1 MPSIDRRPQVS
12 NHKSPITNHKSLIA
26 GVLLAAA
33 LLLAYVPDL
42 GHGFVKDD
50 FGWIR
55 GARIESADD
64 ATALLTR
71 NTGFY
76 RPLVSATFALNY
88 AVSGM
93 APFAYGVTN
102 FALLLA
108 GAALLFL
115 VARRLSLPATPS
127 ALASALW
134 VFNFHGI
141 NMAVLWVSGRTALL
155 LSCAALAST
164 LAVLNGRM
172 MLGGV
177 LCLLAMLSKEEAVV
191 LPFLLACWTAIRFQ
205 TQILY
210 SLRSRTAVLGARSA
224 PSKYSQPA
232 KGETPRPNG
241 YQGRALGWLY
251 PARRLSSMWPLFA
264 ALVIYLVLR
273 LQSGAFWPATA
284 PSYYRLTIQP
294 SILFGNALE
303 YLDRGA
309 TWPAAVALLVAIAA
323 RTRPILAPGE
333 GRILALGA
341 LWFAFGY
348 VITVSVPVRSSLYAV
363 FPSIGAC
370 IAAAAVVAALIR
382 QQPERGLR
390 TLAVASVIPLLLVP
404 VYWARNERWVA
415 PADLSATVLRDVQ
428 RAAAP
433 FPAGVHLVLIEDPTA
448 RFNLD
453 TAFGGLLP
461 DAVALT
467 LGDRFDGEIVTTGDV
482 SNARLDGALVLALH
496 DDRLE
501 SRR

>member
-1 MPSIDRRPQVS
+1 MKPAP
-12 NHKSPITNHKSLIA
+12 NHESLVA
-26 GVLLAAA
+26 GVLLSAA

-55 GARIESADD
+55 GARIESASD
-64 ATALLTR
+64 AAALLTR
-71 NTGFY
+71 NNGFY

-93 APFAYGVTN
+93 APLAYGVTN

-108 GAALLFL
+108 GAALLFM

-134 VFNFHGI
+134 AFNFHGI

-164 LAVLNGRM
+164 LAVMSGRM
-172 MLGGV
+172 MLGGAF
-177 LCLLAMLSKEEAVV
+177 CLLAMLSKEEAVV
-191 LPFLLACWTAIRFQ
+191 LPFLLACW
-205 TQILY
+205 
-210 SLRSRTAVLGARSA
+210 
-224 PSKYSQPA
+224 
-232 KGETPRPNG
+232 
-241 YQGRALGWLY
+241 LY
-251 PARRLSSMWPLFA
+251 PARRLSSMWPLLA
-264 ALVIYLVLR
+264 ALAIYLVLR

-294 SILFGNALE
+294 SILFSNALE

-323 RTRPILAPGE
+323 RTRPTLAPGE
-333 GRILALGA
+333 RRILALGA

-348 VITVSVPVRSSLYAV
+348 AITVFVPVRSSLYAV

-382 QQPERGLR
+382 QQPGRALR

-404 VYWARNERWVA
+404 VYRARNVRLVA
-415 PADLSATVLRDVQ
+415 PADLSATVLRDVE
-428 RAAAP
+428 RAATP
-433 FPAGVHLVLIEDPTA
+433 FPAGVRLVLIDDPST
-448 RFNLD
+448 RFTLD
-453 TAFGGLLP
+453 AAFGGLLP
-461 DAVALT
+461 DALALT
-467 LGDRFDGEIVTTGDV
+467 VGDQFEGEILAAGDV
-482 SNARLDGALVLALH
+482 PNARRDGALVLGLH
-496 DDRLE
+496 NGRLE
-501 SRR
+501 SPR

>member
-1 MPSIDRRPQVS
+1 VIGS
-12 NHKSPITNHKSLIA
+12 HKSQITDRQSLVVGA
-26 GVLLAAA
+26 LLSAA
-33 LLLAYVPDL
+33 LLLAYIPDL

-64 ATALLTR
+64 AAGLLTR

-93 APFAYGVTN
+93 APLAYGVTN

-134 VFNFHGI
+134 AFNFHGI

-177 LCLLAMLSKEEAVV
+177 FCLLAMLSKEEAVV
-191 LPFLLACWTAIRFQ
+191 LPFLLACW
-205 TQILY
+205 
-210 SLRSRTAVLGARSA
+210 
-224 PSKYSQPA
+224 
-232 KGETPRPNG
+232 
-241 YQGRALGWLY
+241 LY
-251 PARRLSSMWPLFA
+251 PGRRLSSMWPLFA
-264 ALVIYLVLR
+264 ALPVYLVLR

-294 SILFGNALE
+294 SILFSNALE

-309 TWPAAVALLVAIAA
+309 TWPAVVALLVVVAA
-323 RTRPILAPGE
+323 RTRPILVPGE
-333 GRILALGA
+333 RRILVLGA
-341 LWFAFGY
+341 LWFVFGY
-348 VITVSVPVRSSLYAV
+348 AITVSVPVRSSLYAV

-382 QQPERGLR
+382 QQPSRALR
-390 TLAVASVIPLLLVP
+390 TLAIASVIPLLLVP
-404 VYWARNERWVA
+404 VYRARNVRLVA
-415 PADLSATVLRDVQ
+415 PADLSETVLRDVQ

-433 FPAGVHLVLIEDPTA
+433 FPAGVHLVLIDDPDA
-448 RFNLD
+448 QFNLD

-461 DAVALT
+461 DAVVLT
-467 LGDRFDGEIVTTGDV
+467 LGDRFDGEIVAARDV
-482 SNARLDGALVLALH
+482 PNARLDGALVLALH

>member
-1 MPSIDRRPQVS
+1 MKPAL
-12 NHKSPITNHKSLIA
+12 NHESLVA

-55 GARIESADD
+55 GARIESAND
-64 ATALLTR
+64 AAALLTR
-71 NTGFY
+71 NNGFY

-93 APFAYGVTN
+93 APLAYGVTN

-108 GAALLFL
+108 GAALLFI
-115 VARRLSLPATPS
+115 VARRLNLPATPS

-134 VFNFHGI
+134 AFNFHGI

-164 LAVLNGRM
+164 LAVMNGRM

-177 LCLLAMLSKEEAVV
+177 FCLLAMLSKEEAVV
-191 LPFLLACWTAIRFQ
+191 LPFLLACWTAMRSQ
-205 TQILY
+205 TQ
-210 SLRSRTAVLGARSA
+210 
-224 PSKYSQPA
+224 
-232 KGETPRPNG
+232 
-241 YQGRALGWLY
+241 LY
-251 PARRLSSMWPLFA
+251 PARRLSSMWPLLA
-264 ALVIYLVLR
+264 ALAIYFVLR

-294 SILFGNALE
+294 SILFSNALE

-309 TWPAAVALLVAIAA
+309 TWPATVVLLVAIAA
-323 RTRPILAPGE
+323 RTRPILAPAE
-333 GRILALGA
+333 RRILALGA

-348 VITVSVPVRSSLYAV
+348 AITVAVPVRSSLYAV

-382 QQPERGLR
+382 QQPSRAFR

-404 VYWARNERWVA
+404 VYRARNVRLVA
-415 PADLSATVLRDVQ
+415 PADLSATVLRDVE
-428 RAAAP
+428 RAATP
-433 FPAGVHLVLIEDPTA
+433 FPAGVRLVLIDDPST
-448 RFNLD
+448 RFTLD
-453 TAFGGLLP
+453 AAFGGLLP
-461 DAVALT
+461 DALALT
-467 LGDRFDGEIVTTGDV
+467 LGDQFEGEILAAGEV
-482 SNARLDGALVLALH
+482 SNARPDGALVLGLH
-496 DDRLE
+496 NGRLE

>member
-71 NTGFY
+71 NNGFY

-93 APFAYGVTN
+93 APLAYGVTN

-108 GAALLFL
+108 GAALLFM
-115 VARRLSLPATPS
+115 VARRLSLPAAPS

-134 VFNFHGI
+134 AFNFHGI

-164 LAVLNGRM
+164 LAVMNGRM

-177 LCLLAMLSKEEAVV
+177 FCLLAMLSKEEAVV
-191 LPFLLACWTAIRFQ
+191 LPFLLACWTAMRSQ
-205 TQILY
+205 TQPSY
-210 SLRSRTAVLGARSA
+210 SLRSRIAVRGARSA
-224 PSKYSQPA
+224 PSEYSQPA
-232 KGETPRPNG
+232 EGEAPQPKG
-241 YQGRALGWLY
+241 Y
-251 PARRLSSMWPLFA
+251 ARRLSSMWPLLA
-264 ALVIYLVLR
+264 ALAIYLVLR
-273 LQSGAFWPATA
+273 LQSDAFWPATA

-294 SILFGNALE
+294 SILFSNALE

-309 TWPAAVALLVAIAA
+309 TWPAAVVLLVAIAA
-323 RTRPILAPGE
+323 RTRPILAPAE
-333 GRILALGA
+333 RRILALGA

-348 VITVSVPVRSSLYAV
+348 AITVAVPVRSSLYAV

-370 IAAAAVVAALIR
+370 IAAAAVVAALLR
-382 QQPERGLR
+382 QQPSRAFR

-404 VYWARNERWVA
+404 VYRARNVRLVA
-415 PADLSATVLRDVQ
+415 PADLSATVLRDVE
-428 RAAAP
+428 RAATP
-433 FPAGVHLVLIEDPTA
+433 FPAGVRLVLIDDPST
-448 RFNLD
+448 RFTLD
-453 TAFGGLLP
+453 AAFGGLLP
-461 DAVALT
+461 DALALT
-467 LGDRFDGEIVTTGDV
+467 LGDQFEGEILAAGDV
-482 SNARLDGALVLALH
+482 LNARRDGALVLGLH
-496 DDRLE
+496 NGRLE

>member
-1 MPSIDRRPQVS
+1 MKPAP
-12 NHKSPITNHKSLIA
+12 NHESLVA
-26 GVLLAAA
+26 GVLLSAA

-55 GARIESADD
+55 GARIESASD
-64 ATALLTR
+64 AAALLTR
-71 NTGFY
+71 NNGFY

-93 APFAYGVTN
+93 APLAYGVTN

-108 GAALLFL
+108 GAALLFM
-115 VARRLSLPATPS
+115 VARRLSLPAAPS

-134 VFNFHGI
+134 AFNFHGI

-164 LAVLNGRM
+164 LAVMSGRM

-177 LCLLAMLSKEEAVV
+177 FCLLAMLSKEEAVV
-191 LPFLLACWTAIRFQ
+191 LPFLLACW
-205 TQILY
+205 
-210 SLRSRTAVLGARSA
+210 
-224 PSKYSQPA
+224 
-232 KGETPRPNG
+232 
-241 YQGRALGWLY
+241 LY
-251 PARRLSSMWPLFA
+251 PARRLSSMWPLLA
-264 ALVIYLVLR
+264 ALAIYLVLR

-294 SILFGNALE
+294 SILFSNALE

-323 RTRPILAPGE
+323 RTRPTLAPGE
-333 GRILALGA
+333 RRILALGA

-348 VITVSVPVRSSLYAV
+348 AITVFVPVRSSLYAV

-382 QQPERGLR
+382 QQPGRALR

-404 VYWARNERWVA
+404 VYRARNVRLVA
-415 PADLSATVLRDVQ
+415 PADLSATVLRDVE
-428 RAAAP
+428 RAATP
-433 FPAGVHLVLIEDPTA
+433 FPAGVRLVLIDDPST
-448 RFNLD
+448 RFTLD
-453 TAFGGLLP
+453 AAFGGLLP
-461 DAVALT
+461 DALALT
-467 LGDRFDGEIVTTGDV
+467 VGDQFEGEILAAGDV
-482 SNARLDGALVLALH
+482 PNARRDGALVLGLH
-496 DDRLE
+496 NGRLE
-501 SRR
+501 SPR

>member
-1 MPSIDRRPQVS
+1 MPSIDRRPQGS
-12 NHKSPITNHKSLIA
+12 NHTSPITNPKSLIA

-64 ATALLTR
+64 AAALLTR
-71 NTGFY
+71 NNGFY

-93 APFAYGVTN
+93 APLAYGVTN
-102 FALLLA
+102 FALLMA
-108 GAALLFL
+108 GAALLFM
-115 VARRLSLPATPS
+115 VARRLSLPAAPS

-134 VFNFHGI
+134 AFNFHGI

-177 LCLLAMLSKEEAVV
+177 FCLLAMLSKEEAVV
-191 LPFLLACWTAIRFQ
+191 LPFLLACWTAMRSQ
-205 TQILY
+205 TQL
-210 SLRSRTAVLGARSA
+210 
-224 PSKYSQPA
+224 
-232 KGETPRPNG
+232 N
-241 YQGRALGWLY
+241 
-251 PARRLSSMWPLFA
+251 PARRLSSMWPLLA
-264 ALVIYLVLR
+264 ALAIYFVLR

-294 SILFGNALE
+294 SILFSNALE

-309 TWPAAVALLVAIAA
+309 TWPAAVVLLVAIAA
-323 RTRPILAPGE
+323 RTRPILAPAE
-333 GRILALGA
+333 RRILALGA

-348 VITVSVPVRSSLYAV
+348 AITVAVPVRSSLYAV

-382 QQPERGLR
+382 QQPSRAFR
-390 TLAVASVIPLLLVP
+390 ALAVASVIPLLLVP
-404 VYWARNERWVA
+404 VYRARNVRLVA
-415 PADLSATVLRDVQ
+415 PADLSATVLRDVE
-428 RAAAP
+428 RAATP
-433 FPAGVHLVLIEDPTA
+433 FPAGVRLVLIDDPST
-448 RFNLD
+448 RFTLD
-453 TAFGGLLP
+453 AAFGGLLP
-461 DAVALT
+461 DALALT
-467 LGDRFDGEIVTTGDV
+467 LGDQFEGEILAAGDV
-482 SNARLDGALVLALH
+482 SNGRRDGALVLGLH
-496 DDRLE
+496 NGRLE